1 MAALTEL
8 YGRAIGA
15 ATTPE
20 SYCSI
25 LMPRSFTSFDYFALS
40 MNANSAG
47 GIELGLR
54 AHDIA
59 NLGMCSKHSGVPTWR
74 IAPRIAKI

>member
-25 LMPRSFTSFDYFALS
+25 LMPRSFTSFDYFA
-40 MNANSAG
+40 G
-47 GIELGLR
+47 R
-54 AHDIA
+54 
-59 NLGMCSKHSGVPTWR
+59 
-74 IAPRIAKI
+74 